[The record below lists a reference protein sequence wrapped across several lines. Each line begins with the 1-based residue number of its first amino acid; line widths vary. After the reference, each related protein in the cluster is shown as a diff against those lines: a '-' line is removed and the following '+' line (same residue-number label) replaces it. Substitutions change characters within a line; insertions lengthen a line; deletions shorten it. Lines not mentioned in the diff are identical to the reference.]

1 MNAPNCQPELQQ
13 SHIASLQNFENM
25 GNVIKHAHRLA
36 NSEKKCQFWA
46 QRGSVKNE

>member
-13 SHIASLQNFENM
+13 SRIAPLRNFENM

-36 NSEKKCQFWA
+36 NREKTANFW
-46 QRGSVKNE
+46 RRKEK

>member
-25 GNVIKHAHRLA
+25 GNVIKHAHKEA
-36 NSEKKCQFWA
+36 NREKSANFW
-46 QRGSVKNE
+46 RREEW

>member
-25 GNVIKHAHRLA
+25 GNVIKHAHKEAKREKTA
-36 NSEKKCQFWA
+36 NFW
-46 QRGSVKNE
+46 RREEW